1 MLFAGITALI
11 LGVTTWNVSEF
22 LKLEKRTTT
31 AYIAI
36 LYNLA
41 AILRYIELVVNF
53 VEKKKENWGI
63 VVNSEKC
70 VIIEDKEYFVE

>member
-1 MLFAGITALI
+1 MKKENMLFAGITALI

-53 VEKKKENWGI
+53 VEKKKENWAI

-70 VIIEDKEYFVE
+70 VIIK

>member
-11 LGVTTWNVSEF
+11 VGVTTWNVSEF

-31 AYIAI
+31 AYIAM

-53 VEKKKENWGI
+53 VEKKTEGMENKELETG
-63 VVNSEKC
+63 V
-70 VIIEDKEYFVE
+70 DTYL